1 MTREQKRGRWGT
13 VGGTNGRR
21 QICETPHRRV
31 AGGLS
36 VRLGTRTG
44 RTMGAQD
51 PAGEEAG
58 HTEGLGGD
66 VLKEASQT
74 ARG

>member
-1 MTREQKRGRWGT
+1 
-13 VGGTNGRR
+13 
-21 QICETPHRRV
+21 
-31 AGGLS
+31 
-36 VRLGTRTG
+36 
-44 RTMGAQD
+44 MGAQD

-66 VLKEASQT
+66 VLNEASQT

>member
-1 MTREQKRGRWGT
+1 
-13 VGGTNGRR
+13 
-21 QICETPHRRV
+21 
-31 AGGLS
+31 
-36 VRLGTRTG
+36 
-44 RTMGAQD
+44 MGAQD

-74 ARG
+74 ARR